1 MVMTISTDD
10 EKTFRI
16 LGNDHH
22 NDENNNYGGYGGIRS
37 IVDDYDVFL
46 LDMWGVM
53 HNGNEPYDGVHTVV
67 QKLKSYNN
75 NINDNYNENNVD
87 GQKKKKKKLII
98 LSNSSKRKTDS
109 VKMLQKLGFN
119 ENDFDE
125 IITSGE
131 VAHHLLKYLSSK
143 TPLPSSSWV
152 PKNIPNVFQDLRS
165 RNDDDNKKETYKAFC
180 FGSGDEDEIYLNSC
194 GWTLESDNIEN
205 ANLIVC
211 RGPFVIHQKLQNND
225 SNSNVDDVN
234 NNFVDKRINGEL
246 YWSTYHDVLDQ
257 AARLQIPMVVCN
269 PDKIRPDHDKSPMPG
284 TIGVAYEELLLKY
297 HGGNNNSD
305 NGNNDLS
312 DDSFVLYL
320 GKPFPSVYEIA
331 LSSLTTSS
339 DDNNDND
346 DDTKTSIDKSRVAM
360 VGDALE
366 TDITGASMAG
376 IDSIWVVM
384 DGIHNQHIIAAA
396 TIANEYNA
404 TSASSRK
411 SSLSSTLESECE
423 TVLQDFNQ
431 KSETTY
437 AKGRRVSPT
446 FVIPHFRW

>member
-1 MVMTISTDD
+1 MVRTIATED
-10 EKTFRI
+10 EKKLRI
-16 LGNDHH
+16 LGND
-22 NDENNNYGGYGGIRS
+22 GGGIRS

-53 HNGNEPYDGVHTVV
+53 HDGNQPYLGVKEVV

-75 NINDNYNENNVD
+75 NINDNNND
-87 GQKKKKKKLII
+87 NNIGGQKKKEKKLII
-98 LSNSSKRKTDS
+98 LSNSSKRKIDS

-131 VAHHLLKYLSSK
+131 VAHHLLQFLSSK
-143 TPLPSSSWV
+143 IPSLLPLPSSSWV
-152 PKNIPNVFQDLRS
+152 PKNIPHVFKDLRS
-165 RNDDDNKKETYKAFC
+165 RNDNDNNKETYKVFC

-194 GWTLESDNIEN
+194 GWTLETNNIKN

-211 RGPFVIHQKLQNND
+211 RGPFVIHQKQQIYD
-225 SNSNVDDVN
+225 SNSNRGNIN
-234 NNFVDKRINGEL
+234 NSFVDKRINEKL

-257 AARLQIPMVVCN
+257 AARLRIPMIVCN
-269 PDKIRPDHDKSPMPG
+269 PDKIRPDADKSPMPG
-284 TIGVAYEELLLKY
+284 TIGVAYEELLFKY
-297 HGGNNNSD
+297 HGGNNN
-305 NGNNDLS
+305 NGNDNDTNDLF
-312 DDSFVLYL
+312 DDSLVLYL

-331 LSSLTTSS
+331 LSTLTSSS
-339 DDNNDND
+339 DDSNND
-346 DDTKTSIDKSRVAM
+346 DTNTNINKSRVAM

-376 IDSIWVVM
+376 IDSIWVIK
-384 DGIHNQHIIAAA
+384 DGIHNQHVIAAA
-396 TIANEYNA
+396 TISNGYND

-411 SSLSSTLESECE
+411 SPFSSTLESGCE

-437 AKGRRVSPT
+437 AKGRQVSPT